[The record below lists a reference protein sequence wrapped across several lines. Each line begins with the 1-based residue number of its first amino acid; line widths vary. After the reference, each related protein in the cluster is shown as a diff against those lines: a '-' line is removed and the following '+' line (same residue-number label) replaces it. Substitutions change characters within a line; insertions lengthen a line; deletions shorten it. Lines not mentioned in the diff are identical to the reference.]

1 MSKRAVIYARYS
13 SGLQKETSIEDQV
26 ALCRRYADRK
36 GWDVVEVYTDVERTG
51 RNIRRPGF
59 QAMKAAAAEQAYD
72 VVIVEVFNRLTRK
85 IADALNQYEV
95 LTFHD
100 IALHSAKEE
109 GKMDF
114 MNALF
119 SGFAAQNQ
127 SEMIGLHTRR
137 GQQGALE
144 RGQLHT
150 SAYGYRKREGE
161 GLNREIDP
169 EQAAI
174 VLRIFG
180 DYASGKSA
188 LSIAKELNAEGVP
201 GPRGGAW
208 DSSTIR
214 GNPNREEGILRNRLY
229 IGIASVCKT
238 TRTFHPETGV
248 RKSKPSPDARVEK
261 EFPELRIIPQNLWD
275 RVQEQQKK
283 RKPNGNAEK
292 SRRKKYLLSGLLTC
306 GCCGGNYVKHSST
319 SYKCNNARK
328 GACNNTINIS
338 RKRIEAR
345 VFRQLKTAMLSPEL
359 EKQFEAA
366 LKAERKK
373 LANTDTAAEEKRLE
387 LLLREAEQ
395 GRANIFRAIE
405 SGAPFETF
413 RARAAELEAQIKDLT
428 KRLAR
433 AEELKQSK
441 NRKAPDA
448 KSVYAKA
455 VAQMDVLL
463 SDPDLV
469 DEAHDYLSELIQDI
483 TLLPEPG
490 APRGLNVTMTAGFA
504 SLLAEVAS
512 SPALSD
518 ARQLFSIV
526 C

>member
-1 MSKRAVIYARYS
+1 MSKRAAIYARFS
-13 SGLQKETSIEDQV
+13 SDLQKATSIEDQV
-26 ALCRRYADRK
+26 AMCRRYAATK
-36 GWDVVEVYTDVERTG
+36 GWDVVEVFSDEQKTG
-51 RNIRRPGF
+51 RNIQRPGF
-59 QAMKAAAAEQAYD
+59 QAMRAAVGERRFD
-72 VVIVEVFNRLTRK
+72 VIIVEAIDRLTRK
-85 IADALNQYEV
+85 VTDALKEFDV
-95 LTFHD
+95 MTFHD
-100 IALHSAKEE
+100 IGLHSVTE
-109 GKMDF
+109 GEQSF
-114 MNALF
+114 MTALF
-119 SGFAAQNQ
+119 AAFGAQHTSQ
-127 SEMIGLHTRR
+127 MIAEHTKR
-137 GQQGALE
+137 GMQGALE

-169 EQAAI
+169 EQAPI

-188 LSIAKELNAEGVP
+188 LTIAKQLNHEEIL

-238 TRTFHPETGV
+238 TRTFHPETGS
-248 RKSKPSPDARVEK
+248 RKIKSSPDARVEK
-261 EFPELRIIPQNLWD
+261 EFPELRIIPQDLWD

-283 RKPNGNAEK
+283 RKPKGNAEK
-292 SRRKKYLLSGLLTC
+292 ARRKTYLLSGLLTC
-306 GCCGGNYVKHSST
+306 GCCGGNYVMHSST

-328 GACNNTINIS
+328 GACNNTIGIS

-345 VFRQLKTAMLSPEL
+345 VFRQLKAAMLSPEL
-359 EKQFEAA
+359 EKQFDAA

-373 LANTDTAAEEKRLE
+373 QAGTDTAAEAKRLE
-387 LLLREAEQ
+387 LKLREAEQ
-395 GRANIFRAIE
+395 GRAHIFRAIE
-405 SGAPFETF
+405 SGAPFEPF
-413 RARAAELEAQIKDLT
+413 RARAEELEAQIKDLT

-448 KSVYAKA
+448 KDVYARA
-455 VAQMDVLL
+455 VAQMDILL

-483 TLLPEPG
+483 TLLPDPG
-490 APRGLNVTMTAGFA
+490 APNGLDVTMTAGFA
-504 SLLAEVAS
+504 SLLAEAAS
-512 SPALSD
+512 SPTLSD
-518 ARQLFSIV
+518 ARQRYSIV